1 MNMLLYLGDWKRLN
15 TQLFKLSPGS
25 TECTFLTADTSIML
39 RLDLKTRGLS
49 QGNLSSLIF
58 LLSLLHFGIL
68 QKAQERKQNC
78 DVNVCVRL
86 KRLYLILP

>member
-1 MNMLLYLGDWKRLN
+1 
-15 TQLFKLSPGS
+15 
-25 TECTFLTADTSIML
+25 ML
-39 RLDLKTRGLS
+39 RLDLKTRGLT

-58 LLSLLHFGIL
+58 LLSLFHFGIL
-68 QKAQERKQNC
+68 QKAQERQQNC